1 MKRKYKYRNTTIYIK
16 EKEKMSDKFSSKDLV
31 ISSPPGDQELEY
43 NSDTFQCELPSLA
56 LNHNT
61 IRVNSLLRRELT

>member
-1 MKRKYKYRNTTIYIK
+1 
-16 EKEKMSDKFSSKDLV
+16 MSDKFSSKDLV
-31 ISSPPGDQELEY
+31 ISSSSGDQELEY

-56 LNHNT
+56 LNTT